1 MATGKKMVAV
11 STSRVLLALSNHRVN
26 RRINMNTSSSR
37 PTSPH
42 LQIYRLPL
50 TALLSI
56 THRATGIIL
65 VIGAVLFVWVL
76 TALSTG
82 PESYA
87 KVQPIL
93 QSWFG
98 QLVLFGITFSL
109 YLHFCNGI
117 RHLFW
122 DVGMGF
128 ELETSDKTAKLA
140 IVVSIIFTIATWVVA
155 AGVE

>member
-1 MATGKKMVAV
+1 
-11 STSRVLLALSNHRVN
+11 
-26 RRINMNTSSSR
+26 MNTSSR
-37 PTSPH
+37 PPTSPH

-56 THRATGIIL
+56 THRITGVFLSVGALLL
-65 VIGAVLFVWVL
+65 VSALAALAGGA
-76 TALSTG
+76 
-82 PESYA
+82 ESYA
-87 KVQPIL
+87 PFQTFL

-98 QLVLFGITFSL
+98 QLVLFGITFAL
-109 YLHFCNGI
+109 YFHFCTGI

-140 IVVSIIFTIATWVVA
+140 VIVSIVLTVATWIIA
-155 AGVE
+155 AGVA